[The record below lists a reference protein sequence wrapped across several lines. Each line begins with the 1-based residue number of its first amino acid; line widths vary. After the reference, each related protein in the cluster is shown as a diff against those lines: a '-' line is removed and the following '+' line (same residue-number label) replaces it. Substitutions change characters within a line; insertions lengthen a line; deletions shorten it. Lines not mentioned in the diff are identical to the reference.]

1 MVRENIQEYSVSEI
15 SDSIK
20 GTLENSFGY
29 VKVRGEVSGLSK
41 PASGHIY
48 LNLKDDK
55 AVIKAIIWRSAAA
68 RISFVPED
76 GLEVICS
83 GKLTTGYSDRYP
95 GRSDYSIIVDSI
107 TPAGEGALMAL
118 LEQRKK
124 KLAAEGLF
132 EEQNKKSLPKY
143 PETIGIVTSPTGAVI
158 KDILHRLDER
168 FPCNVILWPVPV
180 QGQDA
185 AQLISDA
192 VDGFNN
198 LSSKDEVNIPD
209 LIIIAR
215 GGGSIEDLWPFN
227 EEIVIR
233 SVFKSN
239 IPIVSAIGH
248 ETDTT
253 LIDFVSDLRAPTPT
267 AAAEI
272 STPDKEELLRDVN
285 EKHNRLNY
293 SINLYLDNLKDNFIS
308 IKDKLPVSLKLFLN
322 NLTSYFQ
329 NISQLLN
336 FRVLGEQLKSSK
348 VKLIS
353 LEESLLKAKNILVE
367 RLQKELDNKSMLL
380 ESLSYKSV
388 LKRGYSVTR
397 SSNKI
402 IKSKQDLKDES
413 ELIIET
419 NFATL
424 KAKLREVNDKPCR
437 SNCSRW

>member
-55 AVIKAIIWRSAAA
+55 AVIKAIIWRSSAA

-132 EEQNKKSLPKY
+132 EEQYKKSLPKY

-272 STPDKEELLRDVN
+272 STPDKEELLRDIN

-329 NISQLLN
+329 NISQSLN

-348 VKLIS
+348 VELIS

-402 IKSKQDLKDES
+402 IKSKKDLKDES

-424 KAKLREVNDKPCR
+424 KAKLREINDK
-437 SNCSRW
+437 

>member
-168 FPCNVILWPVPV
+168 FPCNVVLWPVPV

-272 STPDKEELLRDVN
+272 STPDKEELLRDIS
-285 EKHNRLNY
+285 EKNNRLNY

-353 LEESLLKAKNILVE
+353 LEESLLRAKNILVE
-367 RLQKELDNKSMLL
+367 RLQKELDNKSTLL
-380 ESLSYKSV
+380 ESLSYRSV

-424 KAKLREVNDKPCR
+424 KAKLREINDK
-437 SNCSRW
+437 

>member
-158 KDILHRLDER
+158 KDILHRLNER

-272 STPDKEELLRDVN
+272 STPDKEELLRDIN
-285 EKHNRLNY
+285 EKNNRLNY
-293 SINLYLDNLKDNFIS
+293 SINLYIDNLKDNFIS

-348 VKLIS
+348 VELIS

-424 KAKLREVNDKPCR
+424 KAKLREINDK
-437 SNCSRW
+437 

>member
-1 MVRENIQEYSVSEI
+1 MLRENIQEYSVSEI

-107 TPAGEGALMAL
+107 APAGEGALMAL

-168 FPCNVILWPVPV
+168 FPCNVVLWPVPV

-198 LSSKDEVNIPD
+198 LSSKDEVNIPE

-227 EEIVIR
+227 EEILIR

-253 LIDFVSDLRAPTPT
+253 LIDYVSDLRAPTPT

-272 STPDKEELLRDVN
+272 STPDKEELLRDIN

-336 FRVLGEQLKSSK
+336 FSVLGEQLKSSK
-348 VKLIS
+348 VELIS

-367 RLQKELDNKSMLL
+367 RLQKELDHKSMLL

-402 IKSKQDLKDES
+402 IKSKKDLKDES

-424 KAKLREVNDKPCR
+424 KAKLREINDK
-437 SNCSRW
+437 

>member
-132 EEQNKKSLPKY
+132 EEQYKKSLPKY

-158 KDILHRLDER
+158 KDILHRLNER

-272 STPDKEELLRDVN
+272 STPDKEELLRDIN
-285 EKHNRLNY
+285 EEHNRLNY

-329 NISQLLN
+329 NISQSLN

-348 VKLIS
+348 VELIS
-353 LEESLLKAKNILVE
+353 LEEALLKAKNILVE
-367 RLQKELDNKSMLL
+367 RLQKELNNKNTLL

-402 IKSKQDLKDES
+402 IKSRKDLNDES

-424 KAKLREVNDKPCR
+424 KAKLREINDK
-437 SNCSRW
+437 

>member
-158 KDILHRLDER
+158 KDILHRLNER

-272 STPDKEELLRDVN
+272 STPDKEELLRDIN

-348 VKLIS
+348 VELIS

-424 KAKLREVNDKPCR
+424 KAKLREINDK
-437 SNCSRW
+437 

>member
-158 KDILHRLDER
+158 KDILHRLNER

-272 STPDKEELLRDVN
+272 STPDKEELLRDIS
-285 EKHNRLNY
+285 EKNNRLNY

-322 NLTSYFQ
+322 NLTSHFQ
-329 NISQLLN
+329 NISQSLN
-336 FRVLGEQLKSSK
+336 FRVIGEQLKSSK

-367 RLQKELDNKSMLL
+367 RLQKELDNKSTLL

-402 IKSKQDLKDES
+402 IKSKKDLKDKS

-424 KAKLREVNDKPCR
+424 KAKLREINDK
-437 SNCSRW
+437 

>member
-158 KDILHRLDER
+158 KDILHRLNER

-233 SVFKSN
+233 SIFKSK

-272 STPDKEELLRDVN
+272 STPDKEELLRDIN

-308 IKDKLPVSLKLFLN
+308 IKDRLPVSLKLFLN

-348 VKLIS
+348 VELIS

-424 KAKLREVNDKPCR
+424 KAKLREINDK
-437 SNCSRW
+437 

>member
-1 MVRENIQEYSVSEI
+1 MVRENIQEDSVSEM

-132 EEQNKKSLPKY
+132 EEQYKKSLPKY

-158 KDILHRLDER
+158 KDILHRLNER

-198 LSSKDEVNIPD
+198 LSSKDEVNLPD

-272 STPDKEELLRDVN
+272 STPDKEELIRDIN
-285 EKHNRLNY
+285 EKNNRLNY
-293 SINLYLDNLKDNFIS
+293 SINLYIDNLKDNFIS

-329 NISQLLN
+329 NISQSLN
-336 FRVLGEQLKSSK
+336 FRVIGEQLKSSK

-367 RLQKELDNKSMLL
+367 RLQKELDNKSTLL

-424 KAKLREVNDKPCR
+424 KAKLREINDK
-437 SNCSRW
+437 

>member
-168 FPCNVILWPVPV
+168 FPCNVVLWPVPV

-272 STPDKEELLRDVN
+272 STPDKEELLRDIN
-285 EKHNRLNY
+285 EKNNRLNY

-348 VKLIS
+348 VELIS

-424 KAKLREVNDKPCR
+424 KAKLREINDK
-437 SNCSRW
+437 

>member
-55 AVIKAIIWRSAAA
+55 AVIKAIIWRSTAA

-132 EEQNKKSLPKY
+132 EEQYKKSLPKY

-158 KDILHRLDER
+158 KDILHRLNER

-227 EEIVIR
+227 EEIIIR

-272 STPDKEELLRDVN
+272 STPDKEELLRDIN
-285 EKHNRLNY
+285 EKNNRLNY

-322 NLTSYFQ
+322 NLTSNFQ
-329 NISQLLN
+329 NISQSLN
-336 FRVLGEQLKSSK
+336 FRVLGEQLKSGK

-424 KAKLREVNDKPCR
+424 KAKLREINDK
-437 SNCSRW
+437 

>member
-107 TPAGEGALMAL
+107 APAGEGALMAL

-158 KDILHRLDER
+158 KDILHRLNER

-272 STPDKEELLRDVN
+272 STPDKEELLRDIN

-402 IKSKQDLKDES
+402 IKSKKDLKDES

-424 KAKLREVNDKPCR
+424 KAKLREINDK
-437 SNCSRW
+437 

>member
-158 KDILHRLDER
+158 KDILHRLNER

-198 LSSKDEVNIPD
+198 LSSKDEVNLPD

-272 STPDKEELLRDVN
+272 STPDKEELLRDIS
-285 EKHNRLNY
+285 EKNNRLNY

-329 NISQLLN
+329 NISQSLN

-367 RLQKELDNKSMLL
+367 RLQKELDNKSTLL

-424 KAKLREVNDKPCR
+424 KAKLREINDK
-437 SNCSRW
+437 

>member
-132 EEQNKKSLPKY
+132 EEQYKKSLPKY

-158 KDILHRLDER
+158 KDILHRLNER

-198 LSSKDEVNIPD
+198 LSSKDEVNIPN

-272 STPDKEELLRDVN
+272 STPDKEELMRDII

-322 NLTSYFQ
+322 NLTSHFQ
-329 NISQLLN
+329 NISQSLN
-336 FRVLGEQLKSSK
+336 FRVIGEQLKSSK

-367 RLQKELDNKSMLL
+367 RLQKELDNKSTLL

-402 IKSKQDLKDES
+402 IKSKKDLKDES

-424 KAKLREVNDKPCR
+424 KAKLREINDK
-437 SNCSRW
+437 

>member
-158 KDILHRLDER
+158 KDILHRLNER

-272 STPDKEELLRDVN
+272 STPDKEELLRDIN
-285 EKHNRLNY
+285 EKNNRLNY

-322 NLTSYFQ
+322 NLTSHFQ
-329 NISQLLN
+329 NISQSLN

-402 IKSKQDLKDES
+402 IKSKKDLKDES

-424 KAKLREVNDKPCR
+424 KAKLREINDK
-437 SNCSRW
+437 

>member
-124 KLAAEGLF
+124 KLAVEGLF
-132 EEQNKKSLPKY
+132 DEQNKKSLPKY

-158 KDILHRLDER
+158 KDILHRLKER

-192 VDGFNN
+192 VDGFNS
-198 LSSKDEVNIPD
+198 LSSKDEVNMPD

-272 STPDKEELLRDVN
+272 SSPDKVELLRDIN
-285 EKHNRLNY
+285 EKKNRLNY
-293 SINLYLDNLKDNFIS
+293 AVNLYLNNLKDNFIT
-308 IKDKLPVSLKLFLN
+308 IKDKLPISLKLFLN
-322 NLTSYFQ
+322 NLISYFQ
-329 NISQLLN
+329 NISQSLN
-336 FRVLGEQLKSSK
+336 FRVIGEQLKSSK
-348 VKLIS
+348 VELIS

-402 IKSKQDLKDES
+402 IKSKKDLKDES

-424 KAKLREVNDKPCR
+424 KAKLREINDK
-437 SNCSRW
+437 

>member
-158 KDILHRLDER
+158 KDILHRLNER

-272 STPDKEELLRDVN
+272 STPDKEELLRDIN

-308 IKDKLPVSLKLFLN
+308 VKDKLPISLKLFLN
-322 NLTSYFQ
+322 NLTSNFQ

-348 VKLIS
+348 VELIS

-397 SSNKI
+397 SLNKI

-424 KAKLREVNDKPCR
+424 KAELREINDK
-437 SNCSRW
+437 

>member
-124 KLAAEGLF
+124 KLVAEGLF
-132 EEQNKKSLPKY
+132 DEQNKKSLPKY

-158 KDILHRLDER
+158 KDILHRLNER
-168 FPCNVILWPVPV
+168 FPCNVILWSVPV
-180 QGQDA
+180 QGQDV

-198 LSSKDEVNIPD
+198 LSSKDEVNIPN

-227 EEIVIR
+227 EEIIIR
-233 SVFKSN
+233 SIFKSK

-272 STPDKEELLRDVN
+272 STPDKEELLRDIS
-285 EKHNRLNY
+285 EKNNRLNY

-322 NLTSYFQ
+322 NLTSHFQ
-329 NISQLLN
+329 NISQSLN
-336 FRVLGEQLKSSK
+336 FRVIGEQLKSSK

-367 RLQKELDNKSMLL
+367 RLQKELDNKSTLL

-402 IKSKQDLKDES
+402 IKSKKDLKDES

-424 KAKLREVNDKPCR
+424 KAKLREINDK
-437 SNCSRW
+437 

>member
-158 KDILHRLDER
+158 KDILHRLNER

-272 STPDKEELLRDVN
+272 STPVKEELIRDIN
-285 EKHNRLNY
+285 EKNNRLNY
-293 SINLYLDNLKDNFIS
+293 SINLYIDNLKDNFIS

-322 NLTSYFQ
+322 NLTSNFQ
-329 NISQLLN
+329 NISQSLN

-367 RLQKELDNKSMLL
+367 RLQKELDNKSTLL

-402 IKSKQDLKDES
+402 IKSKKDLKDES

-424 KAKLREVNDKPCR
+424 KAKLREINDK
-437 SNCSRW
+437 

>member
-158 KDILHRLDER
+158 KDILHRLNER

-198 LSSKDEVNIPD
+198 LSSKDEVNIPE

-272 STPDKEELLRDVN
+272 STPDKEELLRDIN

-322 NLTSYFQ
+322 NLTSNFQ
-329 NISQLLN
+329 NISQSLN

-402 IKSKQDLKDES
+402 IKSKKDLKDES

-424 KAKLREVNDKPCR
+424 KAKLREINDK
-437 SNCSRW
+437 

>member
-95 GRSDYSIIVDSI
+95 GRSDYSIIVDTL

-118 LEQRKK
+118 LEQRRK

-132 EEQNKKSLPKY
+132 EEHNKKSLPKY
-143 PETIGIVTSPTGAVI
+143 PETIGIITSPTGAVI
-158 KDILHRLDER
+158 KDILHRLKER

-192 VDGFNN
+192 VDGFNS
-198 LSSKDEVNIPD
+198 LSSKDEVNMPD

-233 SVFKSN
+233 AVFKSN

-272 STPDKEELLRDVN
+272 SSPDKVELLRDIN
-285 EKHNRLNY
+285 EKKNRLNY
-293 SINLYLDNLKDNFIS
+293 AVNLYLNNLKDNFIT
-308 IKDKLPVSLKLFLN
+308 IKDKLPISLKLFLN
-322 NLTSYFQ
+322 NLISYFQ
-329 NISQLLN
+329 NISQSLN
-336 FRVLGEQLKSSK
+336 FRVIGEQLKSSK
-348 VKLIS
+348 VELIS
-353 LEESLLKAKNILVE
+353 LEASLLKAKNILVE

-402 IKSKQDLKDES
+402 IKSKKDLKDES

-424 KAKLREVNDKPCR
+424 KAKLREINDK
-437 SNCSRW
+437 

>member
-124 KLAAEGLF
+124 KLVAEGLF

-158 KDILHRLDER
+158 KDILHRLNER

-198 LSSKDEVNIPD
+198 LSSKDEVNIPN

-272 STPDKEELLRDVN
+272 STPDKEELLRDIS
-285 EKHNRLNY
+285 EKNNRLNY

-322 NLTSYFQ
+322 NLTSHFQ
-329 NISQLLN
+329 NISQSLN
-336 FRVLGEQLKSSK
+336 FRVIGEQLKSSK

-367 RLQKELDNKSMLL
+367 RLQKELDNKSTLL

-402 IKSKQDLKDES
+402 IKSKKDLKDES

-424 KAKLREVNDKPCR
+424 KAKLREINDK
-437 SNCSRW
+437 

>member
-158 KDILHRLDER
+158 KDILHRLNER

-272 STPDKEELLRDVN
+272 STPDKEELLRDIS
-285 EKHNRLNY
+285 EKNNRLNY

-329 NISQLLN
+329 NISQSLN

-367 RLQKELDNKSMLL
+367 RLQKELDNKSTLL

-402 IKSKQDLKDES
+402 IKSKKDLKDES

-424 KAKLREVNDKPCR
+424 KAKLREINDK
-437 SNCSRW
+437 

>member
-55 AVIKAIIWRSAAA
+55 AVIKAIIWRSSAA

-158 KDILHRLDER
+158 KDILHRLNER

-198 LSSKDEVNIPD
+198 LSSKDEVNIPE

-253 LIDFVSDLRAPTPT
+253 LIDYVSDLRAPTPT

-272 STPDKEELLRDVN
+272 STPDKEELLRDIN

-336 FRVLGEQLKSSK
+336 FRVLGEQLKSGK
-348 VKLIS
+348 VELIS

-424 KAKLREVNDKPCR
+424 KAKLREINDK
-437 SNCSRW
+437 